1 MTIDYY
7 NIELTDAITEPT
19 IGDVFAACF
28 TNPSPTDPACTSI
41 RRNPAT
47 GNLFGSVA
55 TTPGLPLNLTNQGRL
70 FTDGIDLVMNW
81 NTDLGFAGLDLS
93 FFGIWTNRSE
103 FKANQDDPA
112 ILNRDC
118 VGYYSINCSSISLSS
133 RSSSVPRSSSTMSI
147 CRCGGAKSTQSN
159 TSPLSCSPTSLRPM
173 PKTDANGALLP
184 AADRSCPDF
193 EGADP
198 GSCVPNPEFRS
209 IGAEHYF
216 DLTARWQVAE
226 NFSFTVAVINL
237 FDNEPKVVGNI
248 GSTAYNSGNV
258 YPSTYDPIGRRFS
271 VTARMTF

>member
-1 MTIDYY
+1 M
-7 NIELTDAITEPT
+7 
-19 IGDVFAACF
+19 
-28 TNPSPTDPACTSI
+28 
-41 RRNPAT
+41 
-47 GNLFGSVA
+47 A

-93 FFGIWTNRSE
+93 FFGNWTNRSE

-112 ILNRDC
+112 SLNRDC
-118 VGYYSINCSSISLSS
+118 VGYYSINCSSIQPEFSFQQRTTLQFDD
-133 RSSSVPRSSSTMSI
+133 VD
-147 CRCGGAKSTQSN
+147 
-159 TSPLSCSPTSLRPM
+159 LSLRWRYVDAVEYEP
-173 PKTDANGALLP
+173 TQLLADFAAADAENRDANGALLP
-184 AADRSCPDF
+184 VADQGCPDF

-216 DLTARWQVAE
+216 DLTARWQAAE

-237 FDNEPKVVGNI
+237 FDNEPKVVGSNI